1 MPQADGKPSR
11 FAHSPPTLSRRT
23 LLAGIAT
30 LPGVMPPPIAP
41 ATDPVAALWEEWQR
55 AMAEADA
62 LCGQWSGAEQ
72 ALARSI
78 GWNAVEA
85 AVTVNAPETQDM
97 NAIAERQ
104 DALDRFLDDLGR
116 RILALPSQS
125 AAGTIAKL
133 SLALAL
139 ADPTQRDEL
148 EWRLVQNALSELR
161 QSAPR

>member
-1 MPQADGKPSR
+1 MPQADGKPPR

-30 LPGVMPPPIAP
+30 LPGVMPPPMAP
-41 ATDPVAALWEEWQR
+41 ATDPVAVLWEEWQR
-55 AMAEADA
+55 AMADADT
-62 LCGQWSGAEQ
+62 LSSQWSGAEQ

-104 DALDRFLDDLGR
+104 DALDRLLDDLGR
-116 RILALPSQS
+116 RILALPSQNL
-125 AAGTIAKL
+125 AGTIAKL

-148 EWRLVQNALSELR
+148 EWRLVQNALSELH
-161 QSAPR
+161 QSAPL

>member
-1 MPQADGKPSR
+1 MA
-11 FAHSPPTLSRRT
+11 PTS
-23 LLAGIAT
+23 
-30 LPGVMPPPIAP
+30 
-41 ATDPVAALWEEWQR
+41 DPVAALWEEWQR

-72 ALARSI
+72 VLARDI
-78 GWNAVEA
+78 GWNAVET

-125 AAGTIAKL
+125 VAGTIAKL
-133 SLALAL
+133 SLALAV

-148 EWRLVQNALSELR
+148 EWRLVQNALSELH
-161 QSAPR
+161 QSAPRRTLES

>member
-1 MPQADGKPSR
+1 MFS
-11 FAHSPPTLSRRT
+11 
-23 LLAGIAT
+23 I
-30 LPGVMPPPIAP
+30 
-41 ATDPVAALWEEWQR
+41 TDPVAVLWEEWQR
-55 AMAEADA
+55 AMAEANA

-72 ALARSI
+72 TLAKSI

-85 AVTVNAPETQDM
+85 AVTVNAPETRDM

-125 AAGTIAKL
+125 VAGTIAKL
-133 SLALAL
+133 SLALAV

>member
-1 MPQADGKPSR
+1 
-11 FAHSPPTLSRRT
+11 
-23 LLAGIAT
+23 
-30 LPGVMPPPIAP
+30 
-41 ATDPVAALWEEWQR
+41 
-55 AMAEADA
+55 MAEANA

-72 ALARSI
+72 TLAKSI

-85 AVTVNAPETQDM
+85 AVTVNAPETRDM

-125 AAGTIAKL
+125 VAGTIAKL
-133 SLALAL
+133 SLALAV